1 MKIIDISWP
10 ITPNITEY
18 KDRKTL
24 KLEKYKEFEKDNV
37 RETLITIHTHTGTHI
52 DSPAHFLKDGK
63 ALDQLDL
70 NKLMGEC
77 KILDLTSIEKKIT
90 KQDLE
95 KFDIQKD
102 EIILL
107 KTKNSNLDP
116 TEKFNPNFVYLEKS
130 GAEFLAS
137 KKIKSVG
144 IDYLGIERNQPN
156 HETHK
161 ILLENE
167 IPVIEGLRLK
177 HITQKTGFFYCL
189 PLFLPTL
196 EAAPCRAILIY
207 QS

>member
-10 ITPNITEY
+10 ITQNITEY

-24 KLEKYKEFEKDNV
+24 KLEKYKEFQKDNV

-63 ALDQLDL
+63 TLDQLDL
-70 NKLMGEC
+70 NKLIGEC
-77 KILDLTSIEKKIT
+77 KILDVTHIEEKIAKK
-90 KQDLE
+90 DLE

-102 EIILL
+102 DIILL
-107 KTKNSNLDP
+107 KTKNSDLG
-116 TEKFNPNFVYLEKS
+116 TTKKFNPNFVYLEKT

-161 ILLENE
+161 LLMQND
-167 IPVIEGLRLK
+167 IIIIEGFRLK
-177 HITQKTGFFYCL
+177 QITQKTGFFYCL
-189 PLFLPTL
+189 PLFLPSI
-196 EAAPCRAILIY
+196 EAAPCRAILAI
-207 QS
+207 